1 MTFEDFEAELT
12 RQIDA
17 DAEHVHQQWKDS
29 RDEAL
34 ASACAQYES
43 AVRIEE
49 SQRKEAARC

>member
-34 ASACAQYES
+34 VSACAQYEA
-43 AVRIEE
+43 AVRAEA
-49 SQRKEAARC
+49 SQRGAA

>member
-17 DAEHVHQQWKDS
+17 DAEHVHQQWKAE

-34 ASACAQYES
+34 VSACAQYES
-43 AVRIEE
+43 AVRVEE